1 MASGY
6 DISSNVPYR
15 LMKGRLG
22 VYDKRPFDPSG
33 AMTKHQEQEEK
44 ISNFL
49 AGIKNANIELEA
61 GTIQKIRELL
71 LQDKNDEIITVLNAL
86 DPGIQGIWDQAT
98 RFRQAGGNRQQER
111 MIKDKRRSLD
121 HAVWNSYQAAE
132 VVKTDAADRKPVRAL
147 INPNKLKADYD
158 DKIISIGYEYNF
170 QVGTV
175 FEWLG
180 TKTYWLVYLQDLTE
194 LAYFRGDIRKCT
206 YQIAWEDE
214 DGFHSTYAAVRGP
227 VETKINFIQKHGISV
242 DTPNHSLSILM
253 PKNEDTL
260 SYFKRYTKF
269 YLQGDDTCWR
279 VEATDWISTPG
290 ILEVIAVEYYANES
304 EDDINA
310 GIVGGLIE
318 EIQDPNGEENMEI
331 RGETFIKVKIPYSYT
346 FTGRKAEVWTVDKK
360 YPVKL
365 EYDEAD
371 PRNVTLTWT
380 SGFSG
385 QFELQYGEY
394 KKTIVVESLF

>member
-22 VYDKRPFDPSG
+22 VYDKIPFDPS
-33 AMTKHQEQEEK
+33 TN
-44 ISNFL
+44 S
-49 AGIKNANIELEA
+49 
-61 GTIQKIRELL
+61 
-71 LQDKNDEIITVLNAL
+71 L
-86 DPGIQGIWDQAT
+86 DGVGSQLMRLGQ
-98 RFRQAGGNRQQER
+98 QGGNRQQER

-121 HAVWNSYQAAE
+121 RAVWHSYQAAE
-132 VVKTDAADRKPVRAL
+132 VIKTDAEDRSPVRAL

-158 DKIISIGYEYNF
+158 DKIISVGYEYNF
-170 QVGTV
+170 QPGTV

-180 TKTYWLVYLQDLTE
+180 TNTYWLIYLQDLTE
-194 LAYFRGDIRKCT
+194 LAYFRGDIRKCS

-214 DGFHSTYAAVRGP
+214 DGIHSTYAAIRGP

-253 PKNEDTL
+253 PKNEATL
-260 SYFKRYTKF
+260 NYFKRYNKF

-279 VEATDWISTPG
+279 VEAIDWISTPG
-290 ILEVIAVEYYANES
+290 ILEVIAVEYYANET
-304 EDDINA
+304 EDNIDA

-318 EIQDPNGEENMEI
+318 EIQDPNGEGILEI
-331 RGETFIKVKIPYSYT
+331 QGETFIKVKRAYSYR
-346 FTGRKAEVWTVDKK
+346 FTGRQAELWFVDKK
-360 YPVKL
+360 YPVEL
-365 EYDEAD
+365 QFDEAD

-385 QFELQYGEY
+385 QFDLYYGKF